1 MKMLLKLINID
12 TREQIHCLLMIK
24 FDTILQQFLK
34 EISRV
39 ENDFSVIFL
48 LLIFNLR
55 LQLKIVIN
63 FHNVCYVLNCLK
75 KIEI

>member
-12 TREQIHCLLMIK
+12 TREQIHCLLMTK